1 MGKQKYLGLWEIDQ
15 TRIPVDPVERGN
27 LFLLMLNMV
36 KQDMESGK
44 TKEWG
49 GFVGELKGF
58 FVAEGSEVDISLML
72 QQYVPY
78 VSFKLH
84 AAMIFGQVEEYAK
97 ALAGK

>member
-15 TRIPVDPVERGN
+15 SRIPVDPVERGN
-27 LFLLMLNMV
+27 LFLLMLSMV

-44 TKEWG
+44 TKEFG
-49 GFVGELKGF
+49 GFVGENNGF
-58 FVAEGSEVDISLML
+58 FFAEGSEVEISIML

-78 VSFKLH
+78 VSFKVYP
-84 AAMIFGQVEEYAK
+84 AMKFDQVEEYAK